1 MVGDGLAQIPG
12 TEFLDAPQ
20 AAPLQDGAKV
30 RRSADPPRRLP
41 DPVRQLDHKS
51 IVSSNLFPASGP
63 YPGSLPEP
71 WNPARGIGGTG

>member
-12 TEFLDAPQ
+12 SEFVNAPQ
-20 AAPLQDGAKV
+20 AALREDGAEL

-51 IVSSNLFPASGP
+51 IVSSNLFPASGATS
-63 YPGSLPEP
+63 G
-71 WNPARGIGGTG
+71 NHA